1 MEKAKQ
7 AISDFTSRDGQHK
20 TSVQQDVRES
30 VTDEHRKAH
39 QHENVTAA
47 VDRDVHKDHH
57 HTVVQPLEHTEVLPE
72 KHSHRVA
79 DVEHRTFHHGNEQ
92 ELKDTLDRD
101 IGKYKD
107 TTTTHET
114 THSSTTAP
122 MVQSERVHHHVH
134 EHIQPVLHKEV
145 IQGHV
150 VHTTVPIHETHH
162 VAPVHHETS
171 VLPTKTLAEFEK
183 GTGSLHAKEATHVG
197 TVEGCP
203 QGIGSSEFKSH
214 KIHGEHGHQHGQLG
228 EQAQRGQIAEQ
239 GQLGRE
245 GQMGREGHQ
254 AHVKEGELGEHSRV
268 HPNNG
273 FVGAPGAGAG
283 GTTGAAAAAAKAAHH
298 NTSTTG
304 NQVCSQSHSRK
315 EQFAN
320 FVSVPRWW

>member
-1 MEKAKQ
+1 ME
-7 AISDFTSRDGQHK
+7 HK
-20 TSVQQDVRES
+20 
-30 VTDEHRKAH
+30 
-39 QHENVTAA
+39 
-47 VDRDVHKDHH
+47 
-57 HTVVQPLEHTEVLPE
+57 
-72 KHSHRVA
+72 
-79 DVEHRTFHHGNEQ
+79 TFHHGNEQ

-171 VLPTKTLAEFEK
+171 VLPTKTLAGFEK

-203 QGIGSSEFKSH
+203 QGMGSSEFESDKV
-214 KIHGEHGHQHGQLG
+214 HGKHGHQHGHHGQLG

-239 GQLGRE
+239 GQLGRD
-245 GQMGREGHQ
+245 GQLGQEGHQ
-254 AHVKEGELGEHSRV
+254 GHLKEDELGEHSRM
-268 HPNNG
+268 HGNNG
-273 FVGAPGAGAG
+273 FVGAPGAGAVG
-283 GTTGAAAAAAKAAHH
+283 ATGSAAAAAKAAHH

-304 NQVCSQSHSRK
+304 NQVCSYSH
-315 EQFAN
+315 
-320 FVSVPRWW
+320 PR